1 MRLDWNFP
9 RLVTLCQQPW
19 CDTELIQGE
28 QVAVIGPESLG
39 AELALLFAEDG
50 VNVFL
55 LAGEKGV
62 EEVMDRATKRRC
74 AARLTRCGGTYALLI
89 GFYEPLPILTS

>member
-1 MRLDWNFP
+1 
-9 RLVTLCQQPW
+9 
-19 CDTELIQGE
+19 
-28 QVAVIGPESLG
+28 VIGPESIG

-55 LAGEKGV
+55 LDGEKGV

-74 AARLTRCGGTYALLI
+74 AARLIRCGGTYKLLV
-89 GFYEPLPILTS
+89 GSQKPLRILTL